1 MAARILHVS
10 GGVPLL
16 SVHNRSC
23 FFALVGKKAFGR
35 VAVQRG
41 TDTTVPA
48 RLGPRP
54 GRGSRRPHMQLAGAG
69 AENLGETE
77 KAADAPNTGF
87 KVPGW

>member
-48 RLGPRP
+48 RRP
-54 GRGSRRPHMQLAGAG
+54 TAGSRRPHMQGR
-69 AENLGETE
+69 EQKT
-77 KAADAPNTGF
+77 
-87 KVPGW
+87 